1 MVSETTV
8 AMPSQMV
15 CFRSIHLF
23 LFCIYIFELMNSLL
37 KCAGM
42 VKNQKLPANI
52 LTPTTKAADHD
63 VPIAPDEV

>member
-1 MVSETTV
+1 
-8 AMPSQMV
+8 
-15 CFRSIHLF
+15 
-23 LFCIYIFELMNSLL
+23 MNSLL